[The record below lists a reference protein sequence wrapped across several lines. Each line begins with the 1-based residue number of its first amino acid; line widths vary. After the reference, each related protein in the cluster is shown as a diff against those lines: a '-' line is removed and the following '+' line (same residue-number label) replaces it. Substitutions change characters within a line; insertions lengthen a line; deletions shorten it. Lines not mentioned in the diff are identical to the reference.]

1 MGSMFELTY
10 QVSMK
15 DLKNEKEFID
25 KLRIKNG
32 NLKIALSHPLLE
44 EEL

>member
-10 QVSMK
+10 QVTIK
-15 DLKNEKEFID
+15 DSANEKQFID